1 MKVAVVTPQ
10 MASGERGGAEALYR
24 GLVGALRNAGHDT
37 DEVPVYTDESCF
49 DAVLESYARCYALD
63 LRAYDLVIST
73 KAPTFM
79 VSHPNHVSYLLHTL
93 RVFYDMFET
102 EFGAGSELL
111 QAQRR
116 TVHALDRFG
125 LRPGRVRRHFAN
137 GHTTYRRLFD
147 ASEWWKSV
155 GFHALHHPPALSDF
169 RRPRAQD
176 YILMPGRL
184 HRWKRVDLVIDAYK
198 HVKRDVPLLITG
210 TGEDEKSLRAAAA
223 GDGRIRF
230 LGNVDESA
238 LADLYADALLVPFV
252 PKHEDYG
259 LITIEAFKSGK
270 PVLTCTDSGET
281 LEFVRDGHNGYVVE
295 PNAREIARRITH
307 AIDHRRA
314 AARMGSQG
322 LESVGHIAWEPI
334 VEALTGAS
342 RTTPSN
348 GTKRTGTARRKRLE
362 VTVLDMQ
369 PILPA
374 VGGGRL
380 RLLGLYHALGA
391 DLRATYVGTYDWPGE
406 AHRQHQISDG
416 LEEIDVPLTDAHFAA
431 AAAWRERAGG
441 CNVIDAAFP
450 HLAHHSREY
459 VEETR
464 RKAAEADVVVFSHPW
479 VYPLV
484 KDVLRPPAQLLVYE
498 SHNVEGLLRL
508 RLLGGTPFGT
518 QIATH
523 AAVIERDL
531 CNAADLVLACSQED
545 RLLFNELYA
554 VPFSKCLVVPNGTFT
569 EGVSPADARQRAEAK
584 TALELPAGPVAVFV
598 ASLYPPNVEA
608 AQFIVNT
615 MAPALPDVTFVI
627 CGGVGEAFERRGL
640 PANVRI
646 TLRDR
651 REGETAIP
659 PGSRPCGQPDVRR
672 LGNEHQDVRLHGGR
686 PSDRHDRRRC
696 PWHSTGVGSRL
707 CDSGAAGFRRD
718 RAVRPW

>member
-102 EFGAGSELL
+102 EYGAGSELL

-116 TVHALDRFG
+116 TVYALDRFG

-147 ASEWWKSV
+147 ASEWWKSI

-210 TGEDEKSLRAAAA
+210 TGEDEKALRAAAA

-238 LADLYADALLVPFV
+238 LSDLYADALLVPFV

-259 LITIEAFKSGK
+259 LITIEAFKSAK

-281 LEFVRDGHNGYVVE
+281 LEFVRDGRNGYVVE

-334 VEALTGAS
+334 VQALTGAS
-342 RTTPSN
+342 RTTPSLD
-348 GTKRTGTARRKRLE
+348 TMRTGTARRKRLD

-406 AHRQHQISDG
+406 AYRRHQISAG

-441 CNVIDAAFP
+441 CNVID
-450 HLAHHSREY
+450 
-459 VEETR
+459 V
-464 RKAAEADVVVFSHPW
+464 
-479 VYPLV
+479 
-484 KDVLRPPAQLLVYE
+484 
-498 SHNVEGLLRL
+498 
-508 RLLGGTPFGT
+508 
-518 QIATH
+518 
-523 AAVIERDL
+523 
-531 CNAADLVLACSQED
+531 C
-545 RLLFNELYA
+545 
-554 VPFSKCLVVPNGTFT
+554 
-569 EGVSPADARQRAEAK
+569 VSPPRASFAGIRGRVAPKGGRGRHRRLFPSMGVPARQGRAS
-584 TALELPAGPVAVFV
+584 PAI
-598 ASLYPPNVEA
+598 A
-608 AQFIVNT
+608 A
-615 MAPALPDVTFVI
+615 
-627 CGGVGEAFERRGL
+627 
-640 PANVRI
+640 
-646 TLRDR
+646 
-651 REGETAIP
+651 
-659 PGSRPCGQPDVRR
+659 RR
-672 LGNEHQDVRLHGGR
+672 L
-686 PSDRHDRRRC
+686 
-696 PWHSTGVGSRL
+696 
-707 CDSGAAGFRRD
+707 
-718 RAVRPW
+718 